1 MFVIL
6 KTNRLIQF
14 IGIVYGEKKSYVI
27 FLMVFYNMYY
37 TYFQSSVELH
47 VDMVMHPFQQDQV
60 NLADHENL
68 VVLLDLLHPEK
79 NFSSIEQI
87 NTYYTHTFSPFS
99 PGGP

>member
-1 MFVIL
+1 
-6 KTNRLIQF
+6 
-14 IGIVYGEKKSYVI
+14 
-27 FLMVFYNMYY
+27 
-37 TYFQSSVELH
+37 